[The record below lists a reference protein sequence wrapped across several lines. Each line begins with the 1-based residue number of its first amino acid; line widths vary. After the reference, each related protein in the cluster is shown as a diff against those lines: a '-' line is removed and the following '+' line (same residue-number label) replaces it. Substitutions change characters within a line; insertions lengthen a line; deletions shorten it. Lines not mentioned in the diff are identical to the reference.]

1 MRSPVKPST
10 FPTTPPERIIMKRL
24 LTAAL
29 CAASMALASCATMPT
44 PSTETAVQIGTAID
58 RAQVA
63 YDRISASAEI
73 VLPFLSPERQ
83 ARIRLAMA
91 LTERG
96 LLAARYAATAVEQ
109 LAALKQAE
117 AATATIE
124 ATAAP

>member
-1 MRSPVKPST
+1 M
-10 FPTTPPERIIMKRL
+10 IMKKAL
-24 LTAAL
+24 LAAV
-29 CAASMALASCATMPT
+29 AAATMTCSCTTIAP
-44 PSTETAVQIGTAID
+44 PSVSAID

-63 YDRISASAEI
+63 YDRIAGSAELI
-73 VLPFLSPERQ
+73 LPFVSPERA

-96 LLAARYAATAVEQ
+96 LLGARNAATAAEK

-124 ATAAP
+124 TTAGS

>member
-1 MRSPVKPST
+1 
-10 FPTTPPERIIMKRL
+10 MKKL

-44 PSTETAVQIGTAID
+44 VSTEQAAQIGTAID

-63 YDRISASAEI
+63 YDRIAASANL

-83 ARIRLAMA
+83 ARVRLAMA

-96 LLAARYAATAVEQ
+96 LLAARSAATAAEK